1 MTKLNYPAAFIYRLI
16 NAWLDSLI
24 QEGKLSEN
32 PENPVTRWDVGQ
44 LNILI
49 GKAFEAAN
57 PHLEPDLYRGSLAYL
72 SSTIQAKDPQKRLEA
87 LNELLDKEIKINRQW
102 CQKLETSP
110 TPAG

>member
-1 MTKLNYPAAFIYRLI
+1 MKLNDPAICLYDLI
-16 NAWLDSLI
+16 ATWLDSLI

-32 PENPVTRWDVGQ
+32 SGNPVTRWDVGQ

-57 PHLEPDLYRGSLAYL
+57 PHLEPDLHRGSLAYL

-102 CQKLETSP
+102 YQKLETSS